1 MVVWVFWLIAA
12 GVLFVV
18 EMMTLTFY
26 LLWLSIG
33 ALVAGLI
40 SLALPEA
47 LLLQVVAGSLIA
59 LLLTLFSKPLVARFR
74 NSRGFR
80 DTGTDIV
87 GRQGIVVEPIEQG
100 RYGQVKV
107 GGDTWSATS
116 AQTLVKDEIV
126 IVIRR
131 GTTIIEVERWGDKN
145 GWNGQL

>member
-33 ALVAGLI
+33 ALAACLV
-40 SLALPEA
+40 SLLLPDA
-47 LLLQVVAGSLIA
+47 ILLQVVAGSLVA
-59 LLLTLFSKPLVARFR
+59 LGLTVFSKPLVARFR
-74 NSRGFR
+74 SSRGYR

-87 GRQGIVVEPIEQG
+87 GRQGLVVEPIEPG

-116 AQTLVKDEIV
+116 IESLGKDEV
-126 IVIRR
+126 VKVVGRSS
-131 GTTIIEVERWGDKN
+131 TIIEVVRWGDMY
-145 GWNGQL
+145 

>member
-33 ALVAGLI
+33 ALVAGLL
-40 SLALPEA
+40 SLLLPEA
-47 LLLQVVAGSLIA
+47 ILFQVVLGSLVA
-59 LLLTLFSKPLVARFR
+59 LGLTLFSKPLVAKFR
-74 NSRGFR
+74 NSRGFK

-87 GRQGIVVEPIEQG
+87 GRQGIVTEPIEPG

-107 GGDTWSATS
+107 GGDTWTATS
-116 AQTLVKDEIV
+116 LQTLGKEDVVRVLK
-126 IVIRR
+126 R
-131 GTTIIEVERWGDKN
+131 GTAIIEVELWGGTN
-145 GWNGQL
+145 

>member
-33 ALVAGLI
+33 ALAACLV
-40 SLALPEA
+40 SLLLPDA
-47 LLLQVVAGSLIA
+47 ILLQVLAGSLVA
-59 LLLTLFSKPLVARFR
+59 LVLTIFSKPLVARFR
-74 NSRGFR
+74 SSRGFQ

-87 GRQGIVVEPIEQG
+87 GRQGLVVEPIEPG

-116 AQTLVKDEIV
+116 IESLGKDEV
-126 IVIRR
+126 VKVVGRSS
-131 GTTIIEVERWGDKN
+131 TIIEVVRWGDMY
-145 GWNGQL
+145 